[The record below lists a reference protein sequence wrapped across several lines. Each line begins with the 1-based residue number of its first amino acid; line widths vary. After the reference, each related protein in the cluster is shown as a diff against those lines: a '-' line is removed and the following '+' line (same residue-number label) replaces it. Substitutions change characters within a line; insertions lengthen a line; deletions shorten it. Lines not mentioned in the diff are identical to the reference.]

1 MALEEGHLGVGLYL
15 GFLLQLVKVSLP
27 TSAFHSHSGVGC
39 REVTWRRKNI
49 VGTMS
54 LFPYLVTNFHQL
66 QMTRPGN
73 KLDCTKEAVLSG
85 HQGYTIPPLVHAL

>member
-1 MALEEGHLGVGLYL
+1 M
-15 GFLLQLVKVSLP
+15 
-27 TSAFHSHSGVGC
+27 
-39 REVTWRRKNI
+39 

-66 QMTRPGN
+66 RVTRPGN
-73 KLDCTKEAVLSG
+73 KRGCTKEAVLSG